1 MKKGAYL
8 IVPFERFVITCT
20 MDSTE
25 REKYLNGGEIDNNK
39 LMTAQTIPNGYML
52 QNIFVDL
59 ENGEIAIRVMPKE

>member
-1 MKKGAYL
+1 MKKAAYL
-8 IVPFERFVITCT
+8 IVPFERSVITCT
-20 MDSTE
+20 MDSAE